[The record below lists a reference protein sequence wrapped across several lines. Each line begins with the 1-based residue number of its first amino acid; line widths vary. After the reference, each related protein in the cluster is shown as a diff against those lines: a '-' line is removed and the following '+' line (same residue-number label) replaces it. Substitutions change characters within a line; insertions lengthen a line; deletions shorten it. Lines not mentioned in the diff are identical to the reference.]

1 MGSQR
6 GAITA
11 FVRYYPE
18 IPLISC
24 ATIAA
29 ILGSI
34 KMLNGDN
41 AEILLSYAGFLCIFY
56 VIIASIKLLKH
67 YEKNLNS
74 GFNMPIVLTYFFG
87 LASPTFWRAKCGD
100 CGVFGVTVLEVI
112 LYFSL
117 HFFIP
122 LILLLLNIPWDGDQA
137 RKRFFFGILLSIPF
151 CLFSSLLS
159 GFITNNWGYWL

>member
-6 GAITA
+6 AAVTA
-11 FVRYYPE
+11 FVRYHPE

-34 KMLNGDN
+34 KILNGDD
-41 AEILLSYAGFLCIFY
+41 ADIPLFYAGFLCIFY

-87 LASPTFWRAKCGD
+87 LASPIFWRAKCGD
-100 CGVFGVTVLEVI
+100 CGIFEATVFEGI

-122 LILLLLNIPWDGDQA
+122 VILLLYNIPWDGDQA
-137 RKRFFFGILLSIPF
+137 GKRFFFGILLSIPF